1 MSSRALSS
9 IEGLEIVIER
19 SVVESVGAP
28 AFSLATSPSGKSL
41 SAPRTASTVTAR
53 VDG

>member
-9 IEGLEIVIER
+9 IEGLVIVIER
-19 SVVESVGAP
+19 SVVRSVGLP
-28 AFSLATSPSGKSL
+28 AFSLATSPPGKSFV
-41 SAPRTASTVTAR
+41 APRTASTVTAR